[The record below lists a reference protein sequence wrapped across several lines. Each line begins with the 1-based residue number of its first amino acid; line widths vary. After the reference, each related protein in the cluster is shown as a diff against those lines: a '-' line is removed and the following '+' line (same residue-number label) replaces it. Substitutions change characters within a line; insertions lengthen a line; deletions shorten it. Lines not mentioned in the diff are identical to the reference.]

1 MEKCTGK
8 IADWLV
14 KYDVIQET
22 DRELYEYAI
31 YSILLT
37 LSPILQSVWLIL
49 VRLRM
54 KTDY

>member
-14 KYDVIQET
+14 KYDAIRET